1 MAIKAKQII
10 DTAVDVGK
18 SAVSV
23 AERRI
28 RGRKSDTPS
37 GGPSTV
43 GAAEPG
49 NAGGPKSATASKRAQ
64 KATASTRAKKAKPKA
79 KAKTKPAKAKARTK
93 PAKAKATPSK
103 RSTARRAAASSGKEV
118 SDAAKNT

>member
-18 SAVSV
+18 TAVEA

-28 RGRKSDTPS
+28 RGRKSDSTPS
-37 GGPSTV
+37 GAPSTV
-43 GAAEPG
+43 GAAKPG
-49 NAGGPKSATASKRAQ
+49 KAGSPKSATAS
-64 KATASTRAKKAKPKA
+64 TRATKPRKAKPKA
-79 KAKTKPAKAKARTK
+79 KAKAKPAAKK
-93 PAKAKATPSK
+93 KAKATPSQ

-118 SDAAKNT
+118 SDAAKST

>member
-1 MAIKAKQII
+1 MAIKQII

-18 SAVSV
+18 SAVGA

-28 RGRKSDTPS
+28 RGNKSDTPS
-37 GGPSTV
+37 GAPSTV

-64 KATASTRAKKAKPKA
+64 KATASTRAKKAKPKSRA
-79 KAKTKPAKAKARTK
+79 KAKPAK
-93 PAKAKATPSK
+93 KAKATPSK

-118 SDAAKNT
+118 SEAAKDA